1 MALTLRALSFAICSS
16 EELALNLTV
25 GGKPSQE
32 EVDKFFEE
40 TFQETH
46 YLASKPVEEWDEY
59 DMSNWK
65 AKLKKKKQGKPQF
78 SENLT
83 ARIIK
88 TLKETKSKK
97 NR

>member
-1 MALTLRALSFAICSS
+1 ML
-16 EELALNLTV
+16 LAGEDVIDEAV

-78 SENLT
+78 SENITEKL
-83 ARIIK
+83 AMKIG
-88 TLKETKSKK
+88 
-97 NR
+97 